1 MIREK
6 EISYHYGG
14 HFVFSPS
21 RKYVGG
27 HLKKTNIDVDFI
39 SFFDLLDDLKEYCN
53 FNICEGDKFFYLRGD
68 RIISDYDGL
77 VECHDDQD
85 IKNML
90 VSYRMHKER
99 PIEIYTLLK
108 NDIFMSTSLGENS
121 SRGNE
126 SEEVT

>member
-1 MIREK
+1 
-6 EISYHYGG
+6 
-14 HFVFSPS
+14 
-21 RKYVGG
+21 
-27 HLKKTNIDVDFI
+27 
-39 SFFDLLDDLKEYCN
+39 LLDELKEHCN

-68 RIISDYDGL
+68 KIISDYDGL

-90 VSYRMHKER
+90 VSYKMHKER

-126 SEEVT
+126 SEKVMEAEEHESTNSTGNHYFY